1 VTEFVDDSPEA
12 IRLLAREEILERIER
27 WVDTWDGYEGA
38 RVTAYHVVVE
48 VLTLEGAR
56 VMVEIGDAQSSRHTA
71 MGLLFAALHDPRWLD
86 SERE

>member
-1 VTEFVDDSPEA
+1 VSDHVDDSPET
-12 IRLLAREEILERIER
+12 IRARAREEILERIES

-48 VLTLEGAR
+48 VLTLEGGR
-56 VMVEIGDAQSSRHTA
+56 TMVEIGDDQSSRHTA